1 MSSGRWIEER
11 RIMRVLVIG
20 ASGMIGSTV
29 LRVLNEQKDLEVFGT
44 VRSGSV
50 KHFFSAEIAKRL
62 VDGIDVEYPDA
73 LLKVLD
79 SIRPDVVI
87 NCAGLTK
94 HKPEADDPLVSIP
107 INTLMP
113 HRLAGLC
120 KLIGARLVHVS
131 TDCVFS
137 GEKGGYIED
146 DFADALDVYGKSKA
160 LGEVLYSHTITLRTS
175 TIGHELQSKYGL
187 LDWFLSQEG
196 RCKGYNRA
204 IFSGLPTVIFAQ
216 VIRDVV
222 IPHKELSG
230 LYHVAAKP
238 INKFNFLKKIAD
250 VYGKSIEIVSDGKLV
265 IDRSLNADR
274 FRVATGYVAPEWD
287 EMIKLMHAYKLA
299 Q

>member
-1 MSSGRWIEER
+1 VK
-11 RIMRVLVIG
+11 VLVLG

-29 LRVLNEQKDLEVFGT
+29 LRVLSEKKDWVVLGT
-44 VRSGSV
+44 VRNGSV
-50 KHFFSAEIAKRL
+50 KRFFPTEIAERL
-62 VDGIDVEYPDA
+62 AEGVDVEHPDA

-79 SIRPDVVI
+79 DIRPDVVI

-120 KLIGARLVHVS
+120 KLIGARLIHVS

-137 GEKGGYIED
+137 GEKGGYSES
-146 DFADALDVYGKSKA
+146 DFADARDVYGKSKA
-160 LGEVLYSHTITLRTS
+160 LGEVLYPHAITLRTS

-196 RCKGYNRA
+196 RCKGYTRA
-204 IFSGLPTVIFAQ
+204 VFSGLPTVIFAQ

-238 INKFNFLKKIAD
+238 INKFDLLKKIAD
-250 VYGKSIEIVSDGKLV
+250 VYGRSIEIVADDKLV
-265 IDRSLNADR
+265 IDRSLDAGR
-274 FRVATGYVAPEWD
+274 FREATGYVAPEWE
-287 EMIKLMHAYKLA
+287 EMIKLMHAYK
-299 Q
+299 

>member
-1 MSSGRWIEER
+1 MK
-11 RIMRVLVIG
+11 VLVIG

-29 LRVLNEQKDLEVFGT
+29 FRVLSEKSDWDVFGT
-44 VRSGSV
+44 VRDESV
-50 KHFFSAEIAKRL
+50 KRFFSAALGECLIAG
-62 VDGIDVEYPDA
+62 VDVEYQD
-73 LLKVLD
+73 LLVKVLD
-79 SIRPDVVI
+79 QIRPDVVV

-94 HKPEADDPLVSIP
+94 HKPEAEDPLVSIP

-120 KLIGARLVHVS
+120 KLVGARMIHIS

-137 GEKGGYIED
+137 GTEGGYVEG
-146 DFADALDVYGKSKA
+146 DFADARDVYGKSKA
-160 LGEVLYSHTITLRTS
+160 LGEVHYPHSITLRTS

-196 RCKGYNRA
+196 RCKGYTRA
-204 IFSGLPTVIFAQ
+204 IFSGLPTVIFSQ

-238 INKFNFLKKIAD
+238 IAKFDLLKLIAD
-250 VYGKSIEIVSDGKLV
+250 VYGKTIDIVPDDTLV
-265 IDRSLNADR
+265 IDRSLDAKR
-274 FRVATGYVAPEWD
+274 FQLATGYVAPEWP
-287 EMIKLMHAYKLA
+287 ELIKLMHAYK
-299 Q
+299 